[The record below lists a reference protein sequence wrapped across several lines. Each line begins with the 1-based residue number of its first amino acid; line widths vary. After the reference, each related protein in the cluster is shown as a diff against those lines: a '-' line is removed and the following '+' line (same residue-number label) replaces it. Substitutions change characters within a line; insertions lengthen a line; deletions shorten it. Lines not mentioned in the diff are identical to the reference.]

1 MKEAIKKA
9 IAYIKGIIEDP
20 NGGPSSKRIISVT
33 FAILIGVAFCANLF
47 YGLTIEDNI
56 LDAVM
61 LITVAGLGITG
72 MEKFA
77 PKKPKREED
86 PDPYA

>member
-1 MKEAIKKA
+1 MKAVLD
-9 IAYIKGIIEDP
+9 YIKGILAD
-20 NGGPSSKRIISVT
+20 GGGTPSSKRIISIA

-47 YGLTIEDNI
+47 YGKTIEDNI

-72 MEKFA
+72 IEKFA
-77 PKKPKREED
+77 PKKAKKEESD
-86 PDPYA
+86 PHA